1 MTFAAVSDLRT
12 SFVKWCVRGLLA
24 YWALYAL
31 VAPLTIY
38 DSHVYDVA
46 RLLLFKQGGFF
57 RNHLW
62 NAYSQICWPWAF
74 DAVHYPFIWL
84 GAGFDLPSFACLLG
98 ILVVIH
104 QLVSRRC
111 GAGIAWWCDLAVLAM
126 PTVVYQATSSKNDIP
141 GAFGIAVWFYALCFW
156 RERRQTVYVFWMA
169 LALAFVAGAKISGL
183 PMAAL
188 LSVYSL
194 WALRGDGPRRWLEFV
209 GAMAVCMLLFGSAE
223 TYLNNFLLFG
233 HPLGAPDYI
242 RFHQNVDGVAGAAAN
257 FIRYT
262 FETMNVGV
270 DAANPHSPVSAWL
283 ADACRATLHFLGLD
297 NVGYRRDFNDS
308 KFQVLKIGLEAASDY
323 GPVGA
328 LALLLAFGFSLT
340 RQPTDPLWKLSA
352 AGLAV
357 LADVCLTAG
366 WMPWNN
372 RYLLVPFILFGVA
385 LVFYALREGPHAYL
399 RQNLLLLLLV
409 FSAVVYPLHSVN
421 RRPADLVR
429 SFTSRESLTF
439 SERPAMR
446 EVVDDLRARL
456 RADGSAP
463 LLLTAGEDSWTYD
476 ILKMKNLRVLPTP
489 TLNKETL
496 AAAEAK
502 TGAGRLLVL
511 LLNRSL
517 DPALATEL
525 TPVSV
530 YAEPDTALYEWRR
543 AGLQNGD
550 ANSPPVLR
558 FTDGWYAEESTGA
571 EHFRWMSA
579 DGHFT
584 LLCGRSGTVVLS
596 ARVRSFVP
604 DNSVD
609 LLVDGHVVATQP
621 AAVADWQERSW
632 RVPVSAGVHQSEFR
646 SRQPG
651 VHPPNDDRSLTICEE
666 DFRAA
671 YEP

>member
-1 MTFAAVSDLRT
+1 MTFAAVSDART
-12 SFVKWCVRGLLA
+12 SFVKWFVRGVLA

-62 NAYSQICWPWAF
+62 NANSQICWPWAF

-104 QLVSRRC
+104 QLVGRRY
-111 GAGIAWWCDLAVLAM
+111 GVEIAWWCDLAVLAM
-126 PTVVYQATSSKNDIP
+126 PTVVYQGTSSKNDMP

-188 LSVYSL
+188 LSVGTL
-194 WALRGDGPRRWLEFV
+194 WALRGEPPRRWLEFT
-209 GAMAVCMLLFGSAE
+209 GAMAVCTLLFGSAE
-223 TYLNNFLLFG
+223 TYLNNYLLFR
-233 HPLGAPDYI
+233 HPLGDPAYI
-242 RFHQNVDGVAGAAAN
+242 QFHRNIDGVAGGTAN
-257 FIRYT
+257 LIRYT
-262 FETMNVGV
+262 FETMNIGV
-270 DAANPHSPVSAWL
+270 DAANPHSPVPGWL
-283 ADACRATLHFLGLD
+283 ADGCRATLHFLGLD

-328 LALLLAFGFSLT
+328 LALLLAFGFSVS
-340 RQPTDPLWKLSA
+340 RRPADPLWKLSA

-357 LADVCLTAG
+357 LADICLTAG

-372 RYLLVPFILFGVA
+372 RYLLVPFILFGIA
-385 LVFYALREGPHAYL
+385 LVLYALREGPHAYL

-409 FSAVVYPLHSVN
+409 FSTVVYPLHSVN
-421 RRPADLVR
+421 RRPADLLR
-429 SFTSRESLTF
+429 AFTSRESLTF

-446 EVVDDLRARL
+446 EVVDDLRARV
-456 RADGSAP
+456 RADASEP
-463 LLLTAGEDSWTYD
+463 LVLTAGEDSWTYD
-476 ILKMKNLRVLPTP
+476 ILKIHGLRVLPTP
-489 TLNKETL
+489 TLNQETL
-496 AAAEAK
+496 AAAELK

-517 DPALATEL
+517 DPALAAEL
-525 TPVSV
+525 TPLNT
-530 YAEPDTALYEWRR
+530 YAESDTSLYEWRR
-543 AGLQNGD
+543 AGFQDRGPG
-550 ANSPPVLR
+550 SPPILR
-558 FTDGWYAEESTGA
+558 FTNGWYAEEGA
-571 EHFRWMSA
+571 GSERFRWMSA
-579 DGHFT
+579 EGHLS
-584 LLCGRSGTVVLS
+584 LLCGRGGTVRIS

-604 DNSVD
+604 GNSLD
-609 LLVDGHVVATQP
+609 LLVDGRLVTAQPTPVAE
-621 AAVADWQERSW
+621 WQECAW
-632 RVPVSAGVHQSEFR
+632 QVAVPVGIHDCAFR

-651 VHPPNDDRSLTICEE
+651 KQPPNDDRSLTVCVENV
-666 DFRAA
+666 RAG